1 MLASA
6 DARPPRL
13 PTNADAAAIVR
24 HRASIAALQA
34 QKLTQLADAT
44 AKLQQA
50 LHSKLIDVTLLRL
63 YPKEHARGSMRFLG
77 TPPGY
82 AQNAG
87 ESGLLPQASQQ
98 TNLAPTPPVQAPPKP
113 PQ

>member
-1 MLASA
+1 
-6 DARPPRL
+6 
-13 PTNADAAAIVR
+13 
-24 HRASIAALQA
+24 
-34 QKLTQLADAT
+34 
-44 AKLQQA
+44 
-50 LHSKLIDVTLLRL
+50 
-63 YPKEHARGSMRFLG
+63 MRFLG